1 MTSGTS
7 LDTEIEP
14 QARTTD
20 RPGIARAERD
30 GRHRVVIVGCGFG
43 GLFAD
48 RALRRA
54 AVEVT
59 GFKNRFAVLDNW
71 IVASLGHRRPQRAI
85 TAQQVFGREALE
97 SQADSIA
104 DAMGSSPA
112 HEPNV
117 PQHA

>member
-1 MTSGTS
+1 MTSGIS

-14 QARTTD
+14 QARTMDGLTT
-20 RPGIARAERD
+20 ARAERD

-54 AVEVT
+54 DVDVT
-59 GFKNRFAVLDNW
+59 GFKNRFAVLANW

-97 SQADSIA
+97 SQADAIA
-104 DAMGSSPA
+104 AAMAASPA